1 MSALERQLLVELG
14 MAVLLG
20 GVIGLER
27 EWKGRPAG
35 LRTNILICMAA
46 VLFAEVSQR
55 AGGDPGRI
63 AAQVLTGVGF
73 LGAGTILQ
81 TRDGGVTG
89 LTTAAT
95 IWMVTAI
102 GLAIGFHHIRD
113 AVAVTVVVMLVLAGL
128 GPLET
133 YIGRKRPHR
142 EDPGEGGSGRA

>member
-1 MSALERQLLVELG
+1 VTPLERQLLIELG

-55 AGGDPGRI
+55 VGGDPGRI

-102 GLAIGFHHIRD
+102 GLALGYHHIRD
-113 AVAVTVVVMLVLAGL
+113 AAVVTVLVMVVLAGL
-128 GPLET
+128 DPLEK
-133 YIGRKRPHR
+133 YIDRKRPRR
-142 EDPGEGGSGRA
+142 EENAAAPDA